1 MVWIERMEQVFP
13 SLRLK
18 SNVRQTIQ
26 YASSLKADCQAMPVI
41 RQAQHFL
48 ENHPFMCLF
57 LVILV
62 VLGFLPFLVF
72 LAFVLGSFLSIS
84 FCALLV
90 FGGTVTVASFSLLVI
105 LSPVMLS
112 GGVLAVFVYLA
123 FCFVTM
129 VQKIIQR
136 TARNCTLFNKS
147 RRSSNRRMRQETAQ
161 FRVF

>member
-41 RQAQHFL
+41 MQAQHFL

-84 FCALLV
+84 FCAPNTGPLLQSSLQPNYEP
-90 FGGTVTVASFSLLVI
+90 FLAKSFSRIMLNRVI
-105 LSPVMLS
+105 LQIYESTQIF
-112 GGVLAVFVYLA
+112 A
-123 FCFVTM
+123 
-129 VQKIIQR
+129 KIP
-136 TARNCTLFNKS
+136 NL
-147 RRSSNRRMRQETAQ
+147 
-161 FRVF
+161 